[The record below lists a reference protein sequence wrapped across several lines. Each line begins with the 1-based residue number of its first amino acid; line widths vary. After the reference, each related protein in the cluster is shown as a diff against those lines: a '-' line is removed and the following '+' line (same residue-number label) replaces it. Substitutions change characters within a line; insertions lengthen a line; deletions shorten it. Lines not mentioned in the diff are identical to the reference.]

1 VADGPVKSAYDLRP
15 WSVGRGTL
23 TFQAGAPG
31 HPETL
36 LVGAPCKLSGQ
47 GGLAHAGIT
56 FAKHNSTADCAAF
69 CQPTLQIGE
78 LRPPAHEH
86 VSIHSRHL
94 ATRGLKQVRHIAAV
108 IDQSIQV
115 QLGCS
120 PTPASMR

>member
-1 VADGPVKSAYDLRP
+1 LRPGPV
-15 WSVGRGTL
+15 GRRTL

-31 HPETL
+31 HPEAPL
-36 LVGAPCKLSGQ
+36 AGAPRKLSGQ
-47 GGLAHAGIT
+47 GSLAHAGIAL
-56 FAKHNSTADCAAF
+56 AKHNSTADCAGF
-69 CQPTLQIGE
+69 SQPTLQIGE

-108 IDQSIQV
+108 IDDQSIQV